1 MWLKGNLK
9 RMINLIA
16 QDERL
21 KKLVNKTREMTNFSM
36 GQNLGWGGESVQS
49 GYWKIR
55 ATEEKESNE
64 RRQSE
69 GRYSSGRKRSMN
81 QENE

>member
-1 MWLKGNLK
+1 
-9 RMINLIA
+9 MIDLIA

-21 KKLVNKTREMTNFSM
+21 KKLVNKTREMTNFSV

-55 ATEEKESNE
+55 ATEEKEASE
-64 RRQSE
+64 RNQSE
-69 GRYSSGRKRSMN
+69 GRNSSGSKRSVS
-81 QENE
+81 